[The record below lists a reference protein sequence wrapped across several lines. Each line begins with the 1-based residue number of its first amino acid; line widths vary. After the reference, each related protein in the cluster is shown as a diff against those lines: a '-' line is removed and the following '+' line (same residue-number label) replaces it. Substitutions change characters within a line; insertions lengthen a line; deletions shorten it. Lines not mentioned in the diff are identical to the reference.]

1 MGPDPLTCLVP
12 FRTRGPGERDQS
24 VAATASSTEV

>member
-1 MGPDPLTCLVP
+1 MGPVPLTCLLP
-12 FRTRGPGERDQS
+12 FRAPGPGERDQS